1 MNYQMKSRIL
11 SNKRLGREHYLMRFE
26 AGPIAKTAK
35 PGQFIHLRCSDKVN
49 PLLRRPFS
57 IHKTA
62 GKTLYILYQLVGR
75 GTEILAKKKT
85 GEYLDIIGPLGN
97 GFSYSRA
104 KSANSI
110 LVAGGIGIAP
120 ILMLARKLIQYQK
133 GAGILLLVG
142 AKTKRLIL
150 CERDFKTLGIGVKI
164 STDDGSYGW
173 RGMVTELLED
183 RLSANRCSSPAII
196 YACGPEK
203 MLKKVAEISRR
214 HDMKAQ
220 GSLEKNMAC
229 GVGACLGCVVTT
241 RSGYQRVCKEGPVFD
256 LDEII
261 WGQ

>member
-1 MNYQMKSRIL
+1 MNYQIKSRIL

-26 AGPIAKTAK
+26 AAPIARAAK

-57 IHKTA
+57 IHRIA
-62 GKTLYILYQLVGR
+62 GETVCILYQLVGK
-75 GTEILAKKKT
+75 GTEILAEKKT
-85 GEYLDIIGPLGN
+85 GEYLDVIGPLGN
-97 GFSYSRA
+97 GFTYSRS

-120 ILMLARKLIQYQK
+120 LLMLARELIKYQK
-133 GAGILLLVG
+133 SAGILLLVG

-150 CERDFKTLGIGVKI
+150 CERDFKALGIGVKI

-173 RGMVTELLED
+173 QGMVTELLED
-183 RLSANRCSSPAII
+183 GLSANRYSLPTVI

-214 HDMKAQ
+214 YDIKAQ
-220 GSLEKNMAC
+220 GSLEKKMAC
-229 GVGACLGCVVTT
+229 GVGACLGCAIST

-256 LDEII
+256 LDEIM
-261 WGQ
+261 